1 MNDFY
6 PRIELQD
13 IPAPQRE
20 LFGIKKRAWLVL
32 SCFIVTLSFLLFQGG
47 KLSFMVFTIVSIL
60 CIYLGLGQWSGIRKS
75 KGVRTLVASGHES
88 IMEAG
93 STLGVKIKLN
103 IPGFWPVPYVLIKD
117 HLQRH
122 NGGEQ
127 VFEASLI
134 PDWKRNG
141 TMEYR
146 TPPLRR
152 GVYTFT
158 NTDCSTEDIFGF
170 FEHKGTL
177 ALEHSFSVLPLR
189 TTIREW
195 KKLQQ
200 MLKGMHHHSST
211 ARAMRETTQING
223 AREYNYGDR
232 LSRIHWNATA
242 KTGTLKS
249 KEFER
254 ESLPKTIVILDRAK
268 HHYANQEQFE
278 LAVSIT
284 ASLIEFGTKRDL
296 AFGLLSTGANS
307 VYFEPKYGQS
317 QHMQILNHL
326 VVVEADGEFSLDQV
340 LKERTKSLLPGTF
353 VAIISPQ
360 IGEFMFSALA
370 WINQRQMS
378 PCHIWVRDEKA
389 VKQADKQAEWLK
401 QLRIKGYLGYDVP
414 SLDELSQVLGG
425 RG

>member
-1 MNDFY
+1 MNNLY
-6 PRIELQD
+6 PKIDLQD
-13 IPAPQRE
+13 IRMPQRY
-20 LFGIKKRAWLVL
+20 LFGINTRVWIVV
-32 SCFIVTLSFLLFQGG
+32 SCFIGTLFFFLFQGG
-47 KLSFMVFTIVSIL
+47 KLSFMVFIIVSVL
-60 CIYLGLGQWSGIRKS
+60 CIYLALGQWSGIRKS
-75 KGVRTLVASGHES
+75 KGVRTLVNSGHEA

-93 STLGVKIKLN
+93 STLGVKIKLD
-103 IPGFWPVPYVLIKD
+103 IPGFWPVPYVLVKD

-122 NGGEQ
+122 NGGDQ

-134 PDWKRNG
+134 PDWKRSG
-141 TMEYR
+141 MMEYR

-152 GVYTFT
+152 GIYKFT
-158 NTDCSTEDIFGF
+158 KTDCSTEDIFGF
-170 FEHKGTL
+170 FEHKGSL

-268 HHYANQEQFE
+268 NHYVNQAQFE
-278 LAVSIT
+278 LAVSIA

-296 AFGLLSTGANS
+296 AFGLLSTGAKS
-307 VYFEPKYGQS
+307 EYFEPKYGQS
-317 QHMQILNHL
+317 QHLQILNHL
-326 VVVEADGEFSLDQV
+326 IVVEADGKFSLDQV

-360 IGEFMFSALA
+360 IGESMFSALA
-370 WINQRQMS
+370 WINLRQMS
-378 PCHIWVRDEKA
+378 PCHIWVHDQKE
-389 VKQADKQAEWLK
+389 DKQTEWMK

-414 SLDELSQVLGG
+414 SLDELSNVLGG

>member
-1 MNDFY
+1 M
-6 PRIELQD
+6 
-13 IPAPQRE
+13 
-20 LFGIKKRAWLVL
+20 
-32 SCFIVTLSFLLFQGG
+32 
-47 KLSFMVFTIVSIL
+47 
-60 CIYLGLGQWSGIRKS
+60 
-75 KGVRTLVASGHES
+75 
-88 IMEAG
+88 
-93 STLGVKIKLN
+93 
-103 IPGFWPVPYVLIKD
+103 
-117 HLQRH
+117 
-122 NGGEQ
+122 
-127 VFEASLI
+127 
-134 PDWKRNG
+134 
-141 TMEYR
+141 MEYK

-152 GVYTFT
+152 GIYNFT
-158 NTDCSTEDIFGF
+158 KTDCSTEDIFGF

-177 ALEHSFSVLPLR
+177 ALEHSFSVLPQK

-268 HHYANQEQFE
+268 QHYANQEQFE
-278 LAVSIT
+278 LAVSIA

-307 VYFEPKYGQS
+307 EYFEPKYGQS

-326 VVVEADGEFSLDQV
+326 IMVEADGKFSLEQV

-360 IGEFMFSALA
+360 IGESMLSAL
-370 WINQRQMS
+370 
-378 PCHIWVRDEKA
+378 
-389 VKQADKQAEWLK
+389 
-401 QLRIKGYLGYDVP
+401 G
-414 SLDELSQVLGG
+414 LD
-425 RG
+425 

>member
-1 MNDFY
+1 MNNLY
-6 PRIELQD
+6 PKLELQD
-13 IPAPQRE
+13 MRVPQRY
-20 LFGIKKRAWLVL
+20 LFGINTRVWIVAA
-32 SCFIVTLSFLLFQGG
+32 CFIGTLFFFLFQGG
-47 KLSFMVFTIVSIL
+47 KLSFMVFIIVSIL
-60 CIYLGLGQWSGIRKS
+60 CIYLALGQWSGIRKS
-75 KGVRTLVASGHES
+75 KGVRTLITSGQEA

-93 STLGVKIKLN
+93 STLGVKIKLD

-122 NGGEQ
+122 NGGGQ

-134 PDWKRNG
+134 PDWKRSG
-141 TMEYR
+141 IMEYR

-152 GVYTFT
+152 GVYRFT
-158 NTDCSTEDIFGF
+158 KTDCSTEDIFGF
-170 FEHKGTL
+170 FEHKGSL
-177 ALEHSFSVLPLR
+177 ALEHSFSVLPQS
-189 TTIREW
+189 TTICEW

-211 ARAMRETTQING
+211 ARAMRETTQISG

-254 ESLPKTIVILDRAK
+254 ESLPKTIVILDRGMD
-268 HHYANQEQFE
+268 HYANQAQFE
-278 LAVSIT
+278 LAVSIA
-284 ASLIEFGTKRDL
+284 ASLIEFGTKGDL
-296 AFGLLSTGANS
+296 AFGLLSTGAS
-307 VYFEPKYGQS
+307 SEYFEPKYGQS
-317 QHMQILNHL
+317 QHLQILNHL
-326 VVVEADGEFSLDQV
+326 TVVEADGKFSLNQV
-340 LKERTKSLLPGTF
+340 LRERSKSLLPGTF

-360 IGEFMFSALA
+360 IGEAMLSALA
-370 WINQRQMS
+370 WINLRQMS
-378 PCHIWVRDEKA
+378 PCHFWVHNEKTN
-389 VKQADKQAEWLK
+389 KQTEWMK

>member
-1 MNDFY
+1 MSDLY
-6 PRIELQD
+6 PKMELQD
-13 IPAPQRE
+13 LRGSQRF
-20 LFGIKKRAWLVL
+20 LFGVNIRVWLVFT
-32 SCFIVTLSFLLFQGG
+32 CFIGTLFFFLFQGG
-47 KLSFMVFTIVSIL
+47 KLSFMVFIIVSVL

-75 KGVRTLVASGHES
+75 KGVRTLVTSGQDTF
-88 IMEAG
+88 MEAG
-93 STLGVKIKLN
+93 ATLGVRIKLA

-117 HLQRH
+117 HLRRH
-122 NGGEQ
+122 HGGEQ
-127 VFEASLI
+127 VFETSLI
-134 PDWKRNG
+134 PDWKRTG

-152 GVYTFT
+152 GVYDFT
-158 NTDCSTEDIFGF
+158 KTDCSTEDIFGF

-177 ALEHSFSVLPLR
+177 ALEHSFSVLPQS

-254 ESLPKTIVILDRAK
+254 ESLPKTIVILDRATS
-268 HHYANQEQFE
+268 HYANKEQFE
-278 LAVSIT
+278 LAVSIA
-284 ASLIEFGTKRDL
+284 ASLIDFGTKREM
-296 AFGLLSTGANS
+296 AFGLLSTGADS
-307 VYFEPKYGQS
+307 TYFEPKYGQS
-317 QHMQILNHL
+317 QHSQILNHL
-326 VVVEADGEFSLDQV
+326 IVVEADGKFSLDQI

-353 VAIISPQ
+353 VAIISPLT
-360 IGEFMFSALA
+360 GELLLSALA
-370 WINQRQMS
+370 WINLRQMT
-378 PCHIWVRDEKA
+378 PCHFWVHDEKTE
-389 VKQADKQAEWLK
+389 KRADWLK
-401 QLRIKGYLGYDVP
+401 QLRMKGYLGYDIP
-414 SLDELSQVLGG
+414 SLHELSNALGG
-425 RG
+425 RS

>member
-1 MNDFY
+1 MNDLY
-6 PRIELQD
+6 PVMELQD
-13 IPAPQRE
+13 MRLPQRY
-20 LFGIKKRAWLVL
+20 LFGVKLRVWLVL
-32 SCFIVTLSFLLFQGG
+32 CCFIGTLFFFLFQGG
-47 KLSFMVFTIVSIL
+47 KLSFMVFIIVSIL

-75 KGVRTLVASGHES
+75 KGVRTLVTSGHES

-93 STLGVKIKLN
+93 STLGVKIKLD

-122 NGGEQ
+122 NGGNQ
-127 VFEASLI
+127 IFESSLI
-134 PDWKRNG
+134 PDWKRSG
-141 TMEYR
+141 MMEYR

-152 GVYTFT
+152 GVYNFT
-158 NTDCSTEDIFGF
+158 KTDCSTEDIFGF

-177 ALEHSFSVLPLR
+177 ALEHSFSVLPQK

-195 KKLQQ
+195 KRLQQ

-268 HHYANQEQFE
+268 HHYANEKRLGIWSSFNGLQF
-278 LAVSIT
+278 SIFRAQT
-284 ASLIEFGTKRDL
+284 WTKP
-296 AFGLLSTGANS
+296 AFAN
-307 VYFEPKYGQS
+307 
-317 QHMQILNHL
+317 
-326 VVVEADGEFSLDQV
+326 
-340 LKERTKSLLPGTF
+340 LKS
-353 VAIISPQ
+353 SY
-360 IGEFMFSALA
+360 
-370 WINQRQMS
+370 
-378 PCHIWVRDEKA
+378 CC
-389 VKQADKQAEWLK
+389 
-401 QLRIKGYLGYDVP
+401 
-414 SLDELSQVLGG
+414 
-425 RG
+425 